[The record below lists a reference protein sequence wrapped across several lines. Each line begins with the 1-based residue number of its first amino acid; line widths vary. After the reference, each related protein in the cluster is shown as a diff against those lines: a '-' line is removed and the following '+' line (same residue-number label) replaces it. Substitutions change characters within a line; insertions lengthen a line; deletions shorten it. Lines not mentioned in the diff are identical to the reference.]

1 MQRILCLALTVIL
14 MVTATSLT
22 ASVPKDTDCWPDGTP
37 MDVWFSQERTV
48 ALEELGTPLRLTDY
62 AVKLDSTRVQTREIQ
77 AVIDSAARLSNN
89 MGGKACVVVVPRGT
103 FLTGALFLHKG
114 VNLWLEEGARLK
126 GSDEIADFPILETRI
141 EGQSCKYFAAL
152 LNADG
157 IEKLTIAGH
166 GTIDGN
172 GLRYW
177 RAFWL
182 RRSWNPDCTNKDEQR
197 PRLVYLSHCKDLTVQ
212 GITLQNSPFWT
223 LHLYKCTRTRLS
235 HLRILAPVEPVKA
248 PSSDAVDVDACTD
261 VHITHCYMAV
271 NDDAVALKGGKGPW
285 ADCAE
290 ENGANERILV
300 EDCEYGFCHSCLTCG
315 SEAIH
320 CRNIVLRRIKVGH
333 AMRLLWL
340 KMRPDTPQ
348 HYEYIAVSDIEG
360 SVQHFLFVHPWTQ
373 FFDLQGRTDMPKSRA
388 EHVSMSR
395 CKVNCKTFKNV
406 KTSDQYNLSDFQFR
420 DLELTI
426 DGIFQKIKNQTL

>member
-1 MQRILCLALTVIL
+1 MQQIFCLALIAFMFV
-14 MVTATSLT
+14 ATSHAT
-22 ASVPKDTDCWPDGTP
+22 EGDCWPDGTP
-37 MDVWFSQERTV
+37 MDAWFGQEKQI
-48 ALEELGTPLRLTDY
+48 ALENLGTPLRLTDY
-62 AVKLDSTRVQTREIQ
+62 GVKLDSTQVQTRAIQ
-77 AVIDSAARLSNN
+77 EVIDSAARRVNSSS
-89 MGGKACVVVVPRGT
+89 GRACVVVVPRGT
-103 FLTGALFLHKG
+103 FLTGALFLRDG

-126 GSDEIADFPILETRI
+126 GSDDIADFPVLRTRI
-141 EGQSCKYFAAL
+141 EGQTCQYFAAL

-157 IEKLTIAGH
+157 LKNLCIAGR

-182 RRSWNPDCTNKDEQR
+182 RRTWNPECTNKDEQR
-197 PRLVYLSHCKDLTVQ
+197 PRLMYLSNCCDLTVQ

-223 LHLYKCTRTRLS
+223 LHIYRCTRARLS
-235 HLRILAPVEPVKA
+235 RLRILAPVEPVKA

-285 ADCAE
+285 ADRAE

-320 CRNIVLRRIKVGH
+320 NRNIVLRRIKVGQ

-360 SVQHFLFVHPWTQ
+360 SVEHFLFVHPWRQ
-373 FFDLQGRTDMPKSRA
+373 FFDIQGRTDMPMSRV
-388 EHVSMSR
+388 EHVNMSR
-395 CKVNCKTFKNV
+395 CKMDCKTFKNV
-406 KTSDQYNLSDFQFR
+406 KTSDQYILSDFHFK

-426 DGIFQKIKNQTL
+426 DGVSQKIKNQTL

>member
-1 MQRILCLALTVIL
+1 MQRILCLALIAFLYISTGS
-14 MVTATSLT
+14 ATNE
-22 ASVPKDTDCWPDGTP
+22 DCWPDGSP
-37 MDVWFSQERTV
+37 MDVWFSQERTIT
-48 ALEELGTPLRLTDY
+48 LDELGTPLRLTDY
-62 AVKLDSTRVQTREIQ
+62 GVSQYSTSVQTQAIQ
-77 AVIDSAARLSNN
+77 EVIDLAARKVSNCESN
-89 MGGKACVVVVPRGT
+89 TCVVVVPRGT
-103 FLTGALFLHKG
+103 FLTGALFLRKG
-114 VNLWLEEGARLK
+114 VNLWFEEGATLK
-126 GSDEIADFPILETRI
+126 GSDDIADYPVLETRI
-141 EGQSCKYFAAL
+141 EGQTCKYFAAL
-152 LNADG
+152 LNADS
-157 IEKLTIAGH
+157 IENLCIAGH

-182 RRSWNPDCTNKDEQR
+182 RRSWNPQCTNKDEQR
-197 PRLVYLSHCKDLTVQ
+197 PRLMFLSHCHDLTVQ

-223 LHLYKCTRTRLS
+223 LHLYKCTCARLS
-235 HLRILAPVEPVKA
+235 QLHILAPVEPVKA

-261 VHITHCYMAV
+261 VHITHCYMEV
-271 NDDAVALKGGKGPW
+271 NDDAVALKGGKGAW
-285 ADCAE
+285 ADRAV

-300 EDCEYGFCHSCLTCG
+300 ENCEYGFCHSCLTCG

-320 CRNIVLRRIKVGH
+320 NRNIVLRCIKVGH

-406 KTSDQYNLSDFQFR
+406 KASNQYILSDFQFK
-420 DLELTI
+420 DLQLTI
-426 DGIFQKIKNQTL
+426 DGKFQNIKIETL